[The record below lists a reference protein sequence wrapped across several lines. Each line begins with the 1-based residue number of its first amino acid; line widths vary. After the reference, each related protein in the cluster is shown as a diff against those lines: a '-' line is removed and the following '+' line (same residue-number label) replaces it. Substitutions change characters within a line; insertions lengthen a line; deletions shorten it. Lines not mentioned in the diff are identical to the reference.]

1 MDLKTA
7 VASIAL
13 PMTREAEPDY
23 PALRRY
29 LRWLLDDQAL
39 RAITVNADTGEGAHL
54 TRDER
59 LRVVECARDE
69 AGDDV
74 VVLSGLIAGHT
85 SLATGLA
92 RDLRAAGADGLL
104 VFAPPA
110 FVGHP
115 LPAGVVGDYFAALA
129 DTGSPLVAFNLTPAL
144 GGVVLEPG
152 TLVQLANAGLLAA
165 LKEASFDAKTYLES
179 RNALRSAER
188 PVPFLSGCDNFI
200 GESFV
205 LGADG
210 CLLGFAGLAGRM
222 TAELLDLVR
231 ARRFDEADRLAAERV
246 QPLAD
251 VLFAAPMRNSRA
263 RIKEG
268 LRLLGVLDDVTVR
281 PPLPALSDPERLAV
295 AEAMRKAGLP

>member
-152 TLVQLANAGLLAA
+152 TLV
-165 LKEASFDAKTYLES
+165 
-179 RNALRSAER
+179 
-188 PVPFLSGCDNFI
+188 
-200 GESFV
+200 
-205 LGADG
+205 
-210 CLLGFAGLAGRM
+210 
-222 TAELLDLVR
+222 
-231 ARRFDEADRLAAERV
+231 
-246 QPLAD
+246 
-251 VLFAAPMRNSRA
+251 
-263 RIKEG
+263 
-268 LRLLGVLDDVTVR
+268 
-281 PPLPALSDPERLAV
+281 
-295 AEAMRKAGLP
+295 